1 VKKNRFVESQT
12 TSHLLMIRPVHF
24 KYNVQTAVN
33 NAFMTKEPD
42 QGAVQNRALEEFDG
56 FVKKLQNA
64 GVEVMV
70 VNDTPEPNTP
80 DSIFPNNW
88 VSFHADGTL
97 FLYPMYAPNR
107 RLERKQS
114 VLDMLAEK
122 FEIKQQISF
131 INREEKNQFLEST
144 GSLVLDR
151 ENRIAYACISPRTDP
166 DLLKDWCEVS
176 HFKPVVFDAVDQ
188 HGMAIYHTNVLMAVA
203 DNYVVICLDA
213 VSKTDEKE
221 QLMAS
226 FEKTGKRVFQIS
238 FDQMNHFAGNMLQVE
253 NKSGEKILVM
263 SQQAW
268 QSLTTEQQEEL
279 QSYNEVLYSDIE
291 TIETNGGGSARCM
304 LAAVHLPLKSVHQ
317 KGHL

>member
-1 VKKNRFVESQT
+1 MESQT

-42 QGAVQNRALEEFDG
+42 QNAVQDRALDEFDG
-56 FVKKLQNA
+56 FVKKLMDA
-64 GVEVMV
+64 GVDVMV

-88 VSFHADGTL
+88 LSFHQDGTL

-114 VLDMLAEK
+114 VLDMLAQK
-122 FEIKQQISF
+122 FEIRQQISF
-131 INREEKNQFLEST
+131 IDREENNQFLEST

-151 ENRIAYACISPRTDP
+151 QNRMAYACLSPRTDKA
-166 DLLKDWCEVS
+166 LLEDWCKAAGYASVA
-176 HFKPVVFDAVDQ
+176 FDAVDQ
-188 HGMAIYHTNVLMAVA
+188 DGMAIYHTNVLMAVA

-213 VSKTDEKE
+213 VSNPSERDHLLAT
-221 QLMAS
+221 
-226 FEKTGKRVFQIS
+226 FERTGKKVFRIS
-238 FDQMNHFAGNMLQVE
+238 FNQMNHFAGNMLQVE
-253 NKSGEKILVM
+253 NKAGEKILVM
-263 SQQAW
+263 SEQAW
-268 QSLTTEQQEEL
+268 NSLTAEQQEEL
-279 QSYNEVLYSDIE
+279 KSYNQVLYSDIQ

-304 LAAVHLPLKSVHQ
+304 LAAVHLPLKETHS
-317 KGHL
+317 